1 MEIDELQKKA
11 KWVRQE
17 ILEMC
22 ARAEGGH
29 VASSLSCAEILVA
42 LYNGVLRFDPKNP
55 SWCERDRFILSKGH
69 AAPALFCVL
78 ADSGFFPADE
88 LNKFC
93 RGGMLGSHPDTKVPG
108 IEAVTGS
115 LGYGLGIS
123 TGLALAAKMDRKL
136 YMTVVLLSDGECYE
150 GSTWEAA
157 MFASHHQL
165 NNLVAIVDRN
175 MLCATDFTEN
185 ALRLNP
191 LGEKWRTFGWEVV
204 TIDGHSFKEIF
215 PTFKD
220 FRSYRLSKP
229 LMIIANTTKGK
240 GVSFLENNP
249 LAHTLIPKGEQL
261 EQAREELD
269 ERRLL

>member
-1 MEIDELQKKA
+1 
-11 KWVRQE
+11 
-17 ILEMC
+17 
-22 ARAEGGH
+22 
-29 VASSLSCAEILVA
+29 
-42 LYNGVLRFDPKNP
+42 
-55 SWCERDRFILSKGH
+55 
-69 AAPALFCVL
+69 
-78 ADSGFFPADE
+78 
-88 LNKFC
+88 
-93 RGGMLGSHPDTKVPG
+93 
-108 IEAVTGS
+108 
-115 LGYGLGIS
+115 
-123 TGLALAAKMDRKL
+123 
-136 YMTVVLLSDGECYE
+136 
-150 GSTWEAA
+150 

-175 MLCATDFTEN
+175 MLCATDFTED

-191 LGEKWRTFGWEVV
+191 LGEKWRAFGWEVV

-215 PTFKD
+215 STFKD

-249 LAHTLIPKGEQL
+249 LAQTLIPKGEQL